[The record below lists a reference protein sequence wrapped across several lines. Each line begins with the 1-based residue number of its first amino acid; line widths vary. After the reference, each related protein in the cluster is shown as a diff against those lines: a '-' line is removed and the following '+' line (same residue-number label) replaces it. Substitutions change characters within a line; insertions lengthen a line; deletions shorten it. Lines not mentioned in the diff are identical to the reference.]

1 MPIRRDN
8 RMTASKSPGI
18 GEAAARPNPIEAV
31 DPGGRR
37 RITWGYSRRI
47 CSSLEAEDLEMRAK
61 REPASRLSEFRSPY
75 PGQIPNSV
83 TPLTQFSLSPCPR
96 ARRWEEGGET
106 VGYLYAWRGSN
117 LPDLKLKLNWPF
129 FRNLFSFSCWR
140 IIYFMENIINISF
153 GGCFR

>member
-83 TPLTQFSLSPCPR
+83 TPLTQFSLSLRVPER
-96 ARRWEEGGET
+96 VGEKKVGRRWGICMHGGGPT
-106 VGYLYAWRGSN
+106 SRTWN
-117 LPDLKLKLNWPF
+117 
-129 FRNLFSFSCWR
+129 
-140 IIYFMENIINISF
+140 
-153 GGCFR
+153 